1 MKKNF
6 LLAMAIIVGFIS
18 FSFINKENL
27 KDEKPTNQ
35 VEYKVITSVESIV
48 PNGLG
53 RSRLISSNVDRDYS
67 EFTTEQSEDDNSR
80 NKSKRKDIRVKDFE
94 ETKLLNFYN
103 LGGIRF
109 QNIVANDALI
119 ASKLTTM
126 AIEGWELAF
135 VVSSSESDAGKDDGQ
150 GIFVTRYI
158 FKRNVQ

>member
-6 LLAMAIIVGFIS
+6 LLALAIIVGFIS
-18 FSFINKENL
+18 FSFINKENT

-67 EFTTEQSEDDNSR
+67 EFTSEQTEEDKTR

-109 QNIVANDALI
+109 QNIVANDALV
-119 ASKLTTM
+119 ASKLTAM
-126 AIEGWELAF
+126 GSEG
-135 VVSSSESDAGKDDGQ
+135 
-150 GIFVTRYI
+150 
-158 FKRNVQ
+158 